1 MKNTKAIK
9 SEVIKREVN
18 LVNTIQS
25 VSLQTGGSAA
35 PGSSATPGGSGRGAN
50 GGAIDW
56 KKKYKEEF
64 DKRFAIE
71 EQYDDLQTQVKTRG
85 HFNKYT
91 VYCIRSLA
99 NASYFVK
106 RPFNL
111 SSRTV
116 CFRI

>member
-25 VSLQTGGSAA
+25 VSLQTGGSAT
-35 PGSSATPGGSGRGAN
+35 PGGTATPGGSATPGGAN
-50 GGAIDW
+50 GGALDW
-56 KKKYKEEF
+56 KRKYKEEF

-71 EQYDDLQTQVKTRG
+71 EQYDDLQTQVNHKV
-85 HFNKYT
+85 FLES
-91 VYCIRSLA
+91 IRSLA
-99 NASYFVK
+99 KTTRNW
-106 RPFNL
+106 

-116 CFRI
+116 YFE

>member
-9 SEVIKREVN
+9 SQVIKREVN

-35 PGSSATPGGSGRGAN
+35 PGSSATPSGSGGGSN
-50 GGAIDW
+50 GGVIDW

-71 EQYDDLQTQVKTRG
+71 EQYDDLQTQVKTNGPLKR
-85 HFNKYT
+85 YT
-91 VYCIRSLA
+91 VIGERELLC
-99 NASYFVK
+99 K
-106 RPFNL
+106 K
-111 SSRTV
+111 TV
-116 CFRI
+116 